1 MPPRRLLQS
10 AGPPVRAF
18 ALLLVGWTGF
28 FVFLNLLG
36 AVMAPAA
43 ARRSFDPG
51 PVELVAGLTWAVL
64 SAAIGV
70 YHQRLRARRLG
81 LFGLIVAHLPLLAV
95 ASLCDGLT
103 TSWAVRTFTASP
115 PVLTVPAMVVL
126 YFDFDIIA
134 YLAIVAVCEL
144 LLLRRAIE
152 LRQRQA
158 DLLERSLSRARL
170 DYLEAQLQPHFLFN
184 SLGAVSELAH
194 EAPATA
200 SRVLRQLAAV
210 FRNALGKRTDE
221 ITLGDEIVGIEPYV
235 DIQRIRFADWL
246 TIDYRV
252 EDGAADCL
260 VPRFVLQPLI
270 ENAIRHGLS
279 GRRFAGTIEISA
291 AVADGS
297 LVVRVAD
304 NGVGLD
310 GPAKTS
316 GRGIGLANARNR
328 LRILYGDDDRLRL
341 TNNEAGGA
349 VSELRIPA
357 RRRGDANVDT
367 GLVARSEPQ
376 LVEAFPP
383 IRVPGFLR
391 RRSVALVATWF
402 VAGLLWTQQSYLY
415 LSLRGRLNGATWL
428 ETAKGDMLSAAV
440 WALLTPIVLRFT
452 RVMPL
457 RREGAIWR
465 GVAYLVFTTVTV
477 VVHNLIWQ
485 RVISPEIPL
494 FSAAYEMSFIVGFLI
509 ICVLVAVGH
518 SERLFAWLRARET
531 DTELLR
537 AELVAARTR
546 AMKVQEIPP
555 ILLRA
560 LDGIAAG
567 VGRDASLTERQ
578 LTRLA
583 DYLRLALECS
593 DERGIT
599 PERERALHAAVVEL
613 QMIGAY
619 STNTLTA

>member
-1 MPPRRLLQS
+1 MPSITLP
-10 AGPPVRAF
+10 AGPRARVSY
-18 ALLLVGWTGF
+18 ALLFVGWIGF

-36 AVMAPAA
+36 VVMAPAA
-43 ARRSFDPG
+43 AHRQFDPG
-51 PVELVAGLTWAVL
+51 PVELVAGVTWALL
-64 SAAIGV
+64 SLAIAA
-70 YHQRLRARRLG
+70 YHGWLRGKALG
-81 LFGLIVAHLPLLAV
+81 LIGLIFAHVPLLV
-95 ASLCDGLT
+95 IASLCDGFF
-103 TSWAVRTFTASP
+103 TSWSVRTFTSSP
-115 PVLTVPAMVVL
+115 PVLTVQALIVL

-194 EAPATA
+194 EAPAAA

-221 ITLGDEIVGIEPYV
+221 ITLGDEIVGIEPYI

-246 TIDYRV
+246 TIDYHV

-279 GRRFAGTIEISA
+279 GRRSAGTIEISA
-291 AVADGS
+291 AIQSGT

-310 GPAKTS
+310 APAKTS

-341 TNNEAGGA
+341 TNNDAGGA

-357 RRRGDANVDT
+357 RRRGDASVET
-367 GLVARSEPQ
+367 GLTARSEPQ
-376 LVEAFPP
+376 LIETFRSIP
-383 IRVPGFLR
+383 VPALLHR
-391 RRSVALVATWF
+391 RGVSLVVTWL

-415 LSLRGRLNGATWL
+415 LSIRGRLNGATWL
-428 ETAKGDMLSAAV
+428 DTAKGDMLSAAL
-440 WALLTPIVLRFT
+440 WALLTPVVLRFT
-452 RVMPL
+452 RVLPL
-457 RREGAIWR
+457 RRAGAVWR
-465 GVAYLVFTTVTV
+465 GLAYLVFATATV

-485 RVISPEIPL
+485 RIMSPEIPL
-494 FSAAYEMSFIVGFLI
+494 FSSAYEMSFVVGFLI
-509 ICVLVAVGH
+509 ICVLFAAGH
-518 SERLFAWLRARET
+518 REQLFAWLRERET

-537 AELVAARTR
+537 AELTAARTR
-546 AMKVQEIPP
+546 ALKVQEIPP
-555 ILLRA
+555 ILLRS
-560 LDGIAAG
+560 LDGIAEG
-567 VGRDASLTERQ
+567 IGRDSSLTERQ
-578 LTRLA
+578 LMRLA
-583 DYLRLALECS
+583 DYLRLALECT

-599 PERERALHAAVVEL
+599 PERERALHGAVVEL

-619 STNTLTA
+619 STTLTA